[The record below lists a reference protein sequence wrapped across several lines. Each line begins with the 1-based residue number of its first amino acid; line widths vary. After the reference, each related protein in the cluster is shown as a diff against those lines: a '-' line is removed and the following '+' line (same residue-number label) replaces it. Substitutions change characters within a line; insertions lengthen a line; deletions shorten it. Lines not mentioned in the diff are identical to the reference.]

1 MNPYESTIEPDEPK
15 PRRRRRRRRRRGLL
29 VDLIVVAVA
38 TLVLPVVLTFWAFS
52 AMQAAPRTELSE
64 PIPAQSGDQQ
74 TNGPASAD

>member
-15 PRRRRRRRRRRGLL
+15 PRRRRRGLL
-29 VDLIVVAVA
+29 VDLIVVAVV